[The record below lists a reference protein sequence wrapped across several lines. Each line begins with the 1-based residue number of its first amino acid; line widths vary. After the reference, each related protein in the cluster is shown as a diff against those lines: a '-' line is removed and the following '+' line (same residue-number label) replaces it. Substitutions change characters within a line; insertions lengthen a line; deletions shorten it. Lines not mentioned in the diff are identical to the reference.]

1 MKSYEMLGLAIPKT
15 SKVVDLKKQK
25 ERNGS
30 KGSALEWLEA
40 FPGMKPTYKYIY
52 ICTHMIIYTQYGVII
67 YHIVYI

>member
-52 ICTHMIIYTQYGVII
+52 I
-67 YHIVYI
+67 HIWLYIHNMV